1 MTEPT
6 DQDLVYRIRGG
17 EQSAFTSLARRHY
30 TFAYALALR
39 IVCNEEDA
47 RDITQEAFVR
57 VWRNLD
63 RFDAATRFTTWL
75 YRIVTNLGLDLL
87 RTRKR
92 QPNPGTG
99 NPGGEPADLLTPETI
114 LTNSD
119 VARIIRRLSGDLPE
133 TQRIVFV
140 LRDLQDLSIETVCSI
155 TGLTGESVRTN
166 LHYARRKI
174 RKRLEKEYQI
184 KGSGQ

>member
-6 DQDLVYRIRGG
+6 DQDLVVSIRRG
-17 EQSAFTSLARRHY
+17 ERNAFTSLAKRHY
-30 TFAYALALR
+30 PFAHALALR

-63 RFDAATRFTTWL
+63 RFDENTRFTTWL

-87 RTRKR
+87 RARKR

-99 NPGGEPADLLTPETI
+99 NPGGEPADPGTPETI
-114 LTNSD
+114 LNNND
-119 VARIIRRLSGDLPE
+119 IARIIHRLSGDLPE

-140 LRDLQDLSIETVCSI
+140 LRDLQDLSIETVCSV

-166 LHYARRKI
+166 LHYARRRI
-174 RKRLEKEYQI
+174 RERLEKEYQI
-184 KGSGQ
+184 EGSGQ